1 MNKLFT
7 LILVFTTMF
16 AYTNAQSLNKQQKK
30 AVKKELKSYKKSP
43 ESYVANK
50 EKSKSEI
57 ERLKEENSDYKNEII
72 EKNVEIGVLKDTIAA
87 LRVKNL
93 ELQNKL
99 EDVFAAPELGYRV
112 QIGYYRVFDLNKYL
126 EDPRHFMSE
135 EIDGANRYSIGYL
148 TDLNVARS
156 LRNDLRKIGIKDA
169 FVSEYNNGVRNM
181 EFKDK

>member
-1 MNKLFT
+1 
-7 LILVFTTMF
+7 MF

-43 ESYVANK
+43 ESYVASK

-57 ERLKEENSDYKNEII
+57 ERLKEENSDYRSEII

-93 ELQNKL
+93 ELKNMMQDGL
-99 EDVFAAPELGYRV
+99 GTPELGYRV
-112 QIGYYRVFDLNKYL
+112 QIGYYKVFDLNKYL
-126 EDPRHFMSE
+126 EDPRYFMSE
-135 EIDGANRYSIGYL
+135 EIDGANRYSIGYF

-156 LRNDLRKIGIKDA
+156 FRNDIRKMGIRDA
-169 FVSEYNNGVRNM
+169 FVSEYHKGVRNM